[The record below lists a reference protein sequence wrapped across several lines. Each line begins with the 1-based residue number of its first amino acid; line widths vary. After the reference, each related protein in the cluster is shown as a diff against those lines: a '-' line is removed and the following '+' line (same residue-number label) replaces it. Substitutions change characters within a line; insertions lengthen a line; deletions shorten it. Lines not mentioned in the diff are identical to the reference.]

1 MPDWHI
7 HHRSACRL
15 CGAASPRRFLHF
27 ANMPLTDDFVTAAR
41 RGQEFRADL
50 DIYFCPA
57 CGAAQTLHD
66 VDVGDYYRDYR
77 YTVSASPLARRFM
90 QRLAEETFRRFQLR
104 PGARVLEIGSG
115 DGHQLACFRDCGA
128 RVLGFEP
135 SRDLVAASRAAGVD
149 ALQCLFGAETV
160 ARIPSDMRPAQVVL
174 LTYTFDHLPDPPGF
188 LEAVRPVLD
197 PERGV
202 LLIEVHDLAKI
213 VARCETCLFEH
224 EHTIY
229 LHEPSM
235 ERALERSG
243 FKLLT
248 ADLLPEKERR
258 GNSLLVAA
266 GLRAGEHD
274 ALTLPRPLPGREG
287 SSPRDPLDDWATYE
301 RFGQRVEQAHAG
313 LRAYVRKQ
321 LAQGRRVAGYGA
333 GGRGVMTLAMAGLTA
348 GDVVF
353 LCDRNASFHGLYTPA
368 THVPVVPPERLL
380 AEPIDEVIVFSY
392 GYMDEIR
399 AELREFEARGGRF
412 TSVLDL
418 LSCGPS

>member
-1 MPDWHI
+1 MAWQI
-7 HHRSACRL
+7 HTRTVCRI
-15 CGAASPRRFLHF
+15 CGAGGLRRFVHF

-41 RGQEFRADL
+41 RGEEFRADL
-50 DIYFCPA
+50 AIYFCPA
-57 CGAAQTLHD
+57 CRTAQTLHD
-66 VDVGDYYRDYR
+66 VDVGDYYREYR

-90 QRLAEETFRRFQLR
+90 QRLAEESFRRFQLQ
-104 PGARVLEIGSG
+104 PGDRVLEIGSG
-115 DGHQLACFRDCGA
+115 DGYQLARFRDCGA

-160 ARIPSDMRPAQVVL
+160 AGIPSDMRPAQVVL

-197 PERGV
+197 PKRGV

-229 LHEPSM
+229 LHERSM
-235 ERALERSG
+235 ERVLERSG

-266 GLRAGEHD
+266 GLESAAQAPVERA
-274 ALTLPRPLPGREG
+274 R
-287 SSPRDPLDDWATYE
+287 RDQTPDLDDWATYE

-333 GGRGVMTLAMAGLTA
+333 GGRGVMTLAMTGLTA
-348 GDVVF
+348 GDVAF
-353 LCDRNASFHGLYTPA
+353 LCDRNSSFHGLYTPA

-380 AEPIDEVIVFSY
+380 AEPVDEVIVFSY

-399 AELREFEARGGRF
+399 AELREFEMRGGRF